1 MISDSIH
8 SRRKESLP
16 APHELFRDPS
26 VQMDMQNNYIDTK
39 ISIKKNTGLQS
50 GAFMTAKSEN
60 TANIRKINKSDFLLP
75 TISNSRRLMQ
85 LDNEEENRLP
95 NPFKIPFGTERSLAL
110 RERKREADKLERLK
124 FRLIQQEAQGA
135 EYSANLS
142 RK

>member
-1 MISDSIH
+1 
-8 SRRKESLP
+8 
-16 APHELFRDPS
+16 
-26 VQMDMQNNYIDTK
+26 MDMQNNYIDTK

-110 RERKREADKLERLK
+110 GERKREADKLERLK